1 VTEGNQTNAPDADD
15 LIDGADRTEELSQ
28 AQQAGYE
35 NKGGLDQHV
44 EDANVT
50 GGTHLGCGTAGSA
63 AGATD
68 GASDD
73 LIDADPTNPRK
84 ADPTAPAGSGF
95 TSTMGD
101 GPGSQSGASAGSGG
115 TGQRT

>member
-1 VTEGNQTNAPDADD
+1 MSEGINQPLPTEDMQ
-15 LIDGADRTEELSQ
+15 DGMDRTEELTQ
-28 AQQAGYE
+28 AQQGGFG
-35 NKGGLDQHV
+35 NKGGLDQKV
-44 EDANVT
+44 EDADVT
-50 GGTHLGCGTAGSA
+50 GGTQSGGGTAGSA

-84 ADPTAPAGSGF
+84 GDPTNPGGSGF

-101 GPGSQSGASAGSGG
+101 GPSSQSGASAGSGG
-115 TGQRT
+115 LGQRT